1 MKRAIVL
8 LMVAF
13 FGLAGWNLAGRL
25 SPDALGMAV
34 GLVFGLLA
42 PLPAVL
48 LVLAAQRRRGA
59 YTAMLLEDEYSDGAD
74 LLPDWEYETT
84 VTRELDDSG
93 LEYTERFTLLVP
105 KRHAHKQ
112 LTGRNL

>member
-1 MKRAIVL
+1 L
-8 LMVAF
+8 
-13 FGLAGWNLAGRL
+13 
-25 SPDALGMAV
+25 DD
-34 GLVFGLLA
+34 
-42 PLPAVL
+42 
-48 LVLAAQRRRGA
+48 
-59 YTAMLLEDEYSDGAD
+59 EDSDGAD